1 MKDPK
6 HVNPMEWKIVTVDSE
21 DDVEDDDWMHNL
33 DPKNDKKV
41 SQIAISGADNMSSMT
56 AERFLHAEGYWTSG
70 VLPYFSFVSWLFS
83 SGIRSTHTIPTNIRV
98 PMARS
103 ISEASTLLDKSHISR
118 TLLWW

>member
-6 HVNPMEWKIVTVDSE
+6 HVTPMEWKIVTVDSE

-56 AERFLHAEGYWTSG
+56 AERFLHAEGY
-70 VLPYFSFVSWLFS
+70 
-83 SGIRSTHTIPTNIRV
+83 
-98 PMARS
+98 
-103 ISEASTLLDKSHISR
+103 
-118 TLLWW
+118 